1 MNLLCEF
8 KVKLSSENNVKDVC
22 QDVLYAKIE
31 ENIILRDVLGTT
43 NTVESAIIT
52 EVSVPS
58 AKMTLLYSPI
68 LKNILKLLKIQTK
81 CYEEGKFDN
90 KMTEIWEAIKKEG
103 DSFINSLQNKLGK

>member
-1 MNLLCEF
+1 
-8 KVKLSSENNVKDVC
+8 
-22 QDVLYAKIE
+22 
-31 ENIILRDVLGTT
+31 
-43 NTVESAIIT
+43 
-52 EVSVPS
+52 
-58 AKMTLLYSPI
+58 MTLLYSPI